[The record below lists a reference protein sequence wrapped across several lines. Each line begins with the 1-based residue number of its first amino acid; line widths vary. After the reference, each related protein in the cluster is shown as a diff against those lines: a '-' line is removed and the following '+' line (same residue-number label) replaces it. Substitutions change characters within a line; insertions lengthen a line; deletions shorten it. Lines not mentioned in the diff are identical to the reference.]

1 MSLESLPPGSR
12 SRPLP
17 HYITPSL
24 QMTIKSLPRLLLG
37 AALLGASSFS
47 LSAGGAKASTVCN
60 FDNPLTPCPAN
71 SKATVD
77 DKTLTTISGPDQGKG
92 VVDFVTYVAGSPPR
106 ETYQVDV
113 DFELPGPLVGAAGG
127 TTGTFSYHLSIDP
140 LKQHIFETASLSWAG
155 VASPNGAPSVL
166 KQLYKTSAMDPG
178 DLFASLT
185 SNGSTVNFV
194 NLALKDIWVKDTY
207 TVPEGAQLD
216 NFENTYTQVPGP
228 LPLLGAGTAFGF
240 SRRLRRRSAK
250 ARMSLG

>member
-1 MSLESLPPGSR
+1 
-12 SRPLP
+12 
-17 HYITPSL
+17 
-24 QMTIKSLPRLLLG
+24 MTIKSLPRLLLG

-71 SKATVD
+71 SQATVD

-92 VVDFVTYVAGSPPR
+92 KVDFDTYVAGSPPR

-113 DFELPGPLVGAAGG
+113 DFDLPGPLVGAAGG

-155 VASPNGAPSVL
+155 VASPNGAPSVTKEIYTDSVFANL
-166 KQLYKTSAMDPG
+166 I
-178 DLFASLT
+178 ASLT
-185 SNGSTVNFV
+185 GNAATGAPNSSVSFLDLGFTGLNS
-194 NLALKDIWVKDTY
+194 LKEIWVKDTY

-240 SRRLRRRSAK
+240 SRRLRRRSTK